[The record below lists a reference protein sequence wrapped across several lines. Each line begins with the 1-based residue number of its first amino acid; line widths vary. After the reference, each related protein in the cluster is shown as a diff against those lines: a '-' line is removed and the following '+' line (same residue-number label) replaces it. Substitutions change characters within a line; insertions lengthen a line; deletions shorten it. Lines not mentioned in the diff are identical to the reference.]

1 MKTALITGGAG
12 YLGSHLCK
20 ALKKAGWKT
29 VVYDLKTPENTSYV
43 DAILIGDIR
52 DSVTLSRTFEW
63 YQIDTV
69 FHLAGRIEVGL
80 SSKEPTEFWDV
91 NVGGT
96 VNLLNVMKMNNVKKI
111 IFSSTAG
118 VYIDG
123 WIPIPEE
130 ECTTNNSVYSNT
142 KLAAEHAIEDSGM
155 DYIIFR
161 YFNLAGADPEGEM
174 GEDHEP
180 ETHLIPLILRNPTN
194 FKVFGSDYDTHDGTC
209 VRDYVHVSDVARAHV
224 LASEHLDEGNL
235 SQIINLGTGEGHSIF
250 EILDLIRK
258 YLNLDLKYDIEPRRA
273 GDPASLVANV
283 SLAENV
289 LNFRCEYDIV
299 DILTTAYEWHK
310 KKHGK

>member
-1 MKTALITGGAG
+1 M
-12 YLGSHLCK
+12 
-20 ALKKAGWKT
+20 LKK
-29 VVYDLKTPENTSYV
+29 SF
-43 DAILIGDIR
+43 
-52 DSVTLSRTFEW
+52 TL
-63 YQIDTV
+63 QQ
-69 FHLAGRIEVGL
+69 L
-80 SSKEPTEFWDV
+80 
-91 NVGGT
+91 
-96 VNLLNVMKMNNVKKI
+96 
-111 IFSSTAG
+111 

-130 ECTTNNSVYSNT
+130 ECTTNNSVYGNT

-174 GEDHEP
+174 GENHTP
-180 ETHLIPLILRNPTN
+180 ETHLIPLILCNPTN
-194 FKVFGSDYDTHDGTC
+194 FKVFGNDYDTHDGTC

-224 LASEHLDEGNL
+224 LASEHLNEGNL

-250 EILDLIRK
+250 EILELIRK
-258 YLNLDLKYDIEPRRA
+258 CLKLELKYDIEPRRV

-283 SLAENV
+283 TLAENV
-289 LNFRCEYDIV
+289 LNFRCEYDII

>member
-43 DAILIGDIR
+43 DAIVIGDIR
-52 DSVTLSRTFEW
+52 DSVTLSRTFE
-63 YQIDTV
+63 

-258 YLNLDLKYDIEPRRA
+258 YLNLNLEYDIEPRRV